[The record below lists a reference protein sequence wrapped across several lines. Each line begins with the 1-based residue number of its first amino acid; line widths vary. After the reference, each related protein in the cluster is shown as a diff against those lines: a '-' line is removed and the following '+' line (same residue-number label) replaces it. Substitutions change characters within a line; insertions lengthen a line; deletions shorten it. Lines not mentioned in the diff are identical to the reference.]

1 MKDYN
6 ENLEVSFAEYGEDEA
21 GIKDEFMTSC
31 SMDDAMFVNTAGL
44 SQDDTMAMCAMQ
56 YMKMRPDLLA
66 GEGGLTEKQKTLP
79 PALQKAILDR
89 MKKQGKLEEEDVEEE
104 DVEESDATQIAVF
117 PDKEVPVDEVGTP
130 FEDMRPI
137 NEEGYKIDEKLK
149 KEAEDSKLKNP
160 GLQSVSPP
168 QA

>member
-6 ENLEVSFAEYGEDEA
+6 ENLEVSFAEYGMDEA
-21 GIKDEFMTSC
+21 NIKNEFMTSC
-31 SMDDAMFVNTAGL
+31 SMDDALFVNTAGYNM
-44 SQDDTMAMCAMQ
+44 DDTMAMCAMQ
-56 YMKMRPDLLA
+56 YMKMRPELLA

-89 MKKQGKLEEEDVEEE
+89 MRKQGKLDEE

-130 FEDMRPI
+130 TEDMRPI
-137 NEEGYKIDEKLK
+137 NKEGYKIDEKIK

>member
-1 MKDYN
+1 
-6 ENLEVSFAEYGEDEA
+6 VH
-21 GIKDEFMTSC
+21 I
-31 SMDDAMFVNTAGL
+31 
-44 SQDDTMAMCAMQ
+44 
-56 YMKMRPDLLA
+56 
-66 GEGGLTEKQKTLP
+66 
-79 PALQKAILDR
+79 
-89 MKKQGKLEEEDVEEE
+89 
-104 DVEESDATQIAVF
+104 
-117 PDKEVPVDEVGTP
+117 DEVGTP